1 MWPYSVLAV
10 ENRQALIVYDIIAAA
25 AAAAAA
31 AASSAQMA
39 QFIRSCHNLCI
50 V

>member
-31 AASSAQMA
+31 ASSAQMA